1 MTKIFYHSFYIMNF
15 AKLLKKIETSHIVVV
30 VAALALAYAVYNYS
44 TKKSMMM
51 DTMKNDESAMMSNGM
66 VSSSVAPSDG
76 QHSQPAE
83 LSGVQTST
91 HGLPSGCARQ
101 QVVDPREL
109 LPRDENSEWAKL
121 NPMGSGD
128 LQQVNLLE
136 AGHHVGVN
144 TVSSSLRNPNL
155 QLRSEVPN
163 PQMQVSPWNIT
174 TIEPDTNRR
183 ALEIGSSM

>member
-1 MTKIFYHSFYIMNF
+1 MNF
-15 AKLLKKIETSHIVVV
+15 AKLFKKIETSHIVVGI
-30 VAALALAYAVYNYS
+30 AALALLFAVYNYS
-44 TKKSMMM
+44 TQKSVSQ
-51 DTMKNDESAMMSNGM
+51 DGMKNDEALMSQ
-66 VSSSVAPSDG
+66 VSQSQVVPSDG
-76 QHSQPAE
+76 KASQPAE

-91 HGLPSGCARQ
+91 HGLPPSCARQ

-121 NPMGSGD
+121 NPMGAGD

-136 AGHHVGVN
+136 SGYHIGVN
-144 TVSSSLRNPNL
+144 TVSSTLRNPNL
-155 QLRSEVPN
+155 QLRSEIPN

-183 ALEIGSSM
+183 PLEIGGSM

>member
-1 MTKIFYHSFYIMNF
+1 MNF
-15 AKLLKKIETSHIVVV
+15 AKLFKRIETSHVIVG
-30 VAALALAYAVYNYS
+30 VAALALLFAIFNYS
-44 TKKSMMM
+44 TQKSYIK
-51 DTMKNDESAMMSNGM
+51 DGMKNDQGAMASQAMN
-66 VSSSVAPSDG
+66 VSSVSPSDG
-76 QHSQPAE
+76 QSSQPSE

-91 HGLPSGCARQ
+91 HGLPPSCARQ

-121 NPMGSGD
+121 NPMGAGD

-136 AGHHVGVN
+136 SGYHVGVN

-155 QLRSEVPN
+155 QLRSEIPN

-183 ALEIGSSM
+183 PLEIGGSM